1 MAITRAF
8 KNGVNY
14 DDFNALKHPVFQN
27 GSMDICQRSTSVTG
41 ITSEQKLTD
50 RWSLN
55 IGSSGTFTFTVGTGP
70 GTFGLNKCIKL
81 DCTSA
86 NASGSDSDANMYIT
100 IPLEGQ
106 DVQLFRKGT
115 SDAKAFTIS
124 FFVRSNK
131 TGTGIV
137 EIWDRDNDR
146 ILSKTYTID
155 SADTWERK
163 CINYT
168 METANALDNDNAK
181 SLMVGWWI
189 ESGADFDGGTLGTSW
204 AGRTDANR
212 AVGQTLNMASSTD
225 NEFLLTGCMMV
236 PGTFTT
242 ETIPDFVNETFAENL
257 ARCQRYCFLMKASTT
272 YTRYTHG
279 IANSTEQAEG
289 VVSLPVAMR
298 AGPTLTTSTTAA
310 EFACGDGAA
319 LVNCDAVP
327 IVGNAS
333 TVNPCFQDV
342 FWPTAGSLTQ
352 TEPYALQGGNNTNT
366 FLRFESEI

>member
-55 IGSSGTFTFTVGTGP
+55 IGSSGAFTFTIGTGP

-81 DCTSA
+81 DCTTA
-86 NASGSDSDANMYIT
+86 NASGSDADANMYIT

-115 SDAKAFTIS
+115 SDAKTFTVS
-124 FFVRSNK
+124 FFVKSNK

-204 AGRTDANR
+204 ADRVDANR
-212 AVGQTLNMASSTD
+212 AVGQTLNIASSTD

-257 ARCQRYCFLMKASTT
+257 VRCQRYCQLIKADATT
-272 YTRYTHG
+272 TRFAMG
-279 IANSTEQAEG
+279 FNNSTSQAEG
-289 VVSLPVAMR
+289 AVYLPVSMR
-298 AGPTLTTSTTAA
+298 TGPTLVTSGTASDYGLTVA
-310 EFACGDGAA
+310 GAIGT
-319 LVNCDAVP
+319 CSSIP

-333 TVNPCFQDV
+333 NTNPYFQDV
-342 FWPTAGSLTQ
+342 FFTQNSLT
-352 TEPYALQGGNNTNT
+352 ANNPVGLCGKTT
-366 FLRFESEI
+366 DGFLRFESEI

>member
-81 DCTSA
+81 DCTTA
-86 NASGSDSDANMYIT
+86 NASGSDADANMYIT

-115 SDAKAFTIS
+115 SDAKAFTVS
-124 FFVRSNK
+124 FFVKSNK

-168 METANALDNDNAK
+168 METSNALDNDNAK

-242 ETIPDFVNETFAENL
+242 ETIPDFVNETVPENL
-257 ARCQRYCFLMKASTT
+257 RRCQRYFEKITVDYVGSSGGSGTKCVFWSYKVPKRAVPTITEANTT
-272 YTRYTHG
+272 KTAVRHTSVDAYG
-279 IANSTEQAEG
+279 INRDGDNSADLG
-289 VVSLPVAMR
+289 LD
-298 AGPTLTTSTTAA
+298 TTADA
-310 EFACGDGAA
+310 E
-319 LVNCDAVP
+319 
-327 IVGNAS
+327 I
-333 TVNPCFQDV
+333 
-342 FWPTAGSLTQ
+342 
-352 TEPYALQGGNNTNT
+352 
-366 FLRFESEI
+366 